1 MRMWGVYDEQELHT
15 GTPQRSRTV
24 GVHCS
29 SVTPHVAAQVRH
41 SNNVMYP
48 TKNDITYCCTLLRGK
63 CSRRGR
69 VDGAEPEY
77 NPTAIQMET
86 RALVVHYTW
95 SWSSNAHML
104 RLSSMSLRPQRICDE
119 CPSTAS
125 VWTSA
130 LHGLGL
136 RGNRTH
142 PLVPGIPE
150 RRDGSIKANAKCE
163 RSGEDRG
170 HVYAWR

>member
-1 MRMWGVYDEQELHT
+1 MSKNFIPGPLSAQGPWAYTAVCYASCRSAGETFQ
-15 GTPQRSRTV
+15 QRHV
-24 GVHCS
+24 
-29 SVTPHVAAQVRH
+29 PH
-41 SNNVMYP
+41 
-48 TKNDITYCCTLLRGK
+48 KNDITYCCTLLRGK

-69 VDGAEPEY
+69 VVGAEPEY

-130 LHGLGL
+130 LHNLGL